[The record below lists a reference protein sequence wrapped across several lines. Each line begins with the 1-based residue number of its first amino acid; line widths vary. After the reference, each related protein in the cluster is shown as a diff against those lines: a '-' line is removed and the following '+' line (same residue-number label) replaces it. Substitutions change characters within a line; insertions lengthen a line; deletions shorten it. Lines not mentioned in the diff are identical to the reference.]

1 MTSNSSVDGNIN
13 VIPLLIRSGAASA
26 MYYVPQLGS
35 PTPNHPAVGRVG
47 DPAARVNV
55 AYNSGGEPATA
66 INIAYHDDNTTHTL
80 QYDYIRSV
88 ILPPQTV

>member
-1 MTSNSSVDGNIN
+1 
-13 VIPLLIRSGAASA
+13 

-35 PTPNHPAVGRVG
+35 PTTNHPAVGRVG

-80 QYDYIRSV
+80 Q
-88 ILPPQTV
+88 